1 VYDIYRVRKDGDS
14 SRKVLSDIKSC
25 FVFDESYIYYNES
38 NAPNII
44 KKLDR
49 GTLETS
55 EFSPLDS
62 TVNTMHAQDG
72 GWYIVYD
79 SHSNFFSSSAK
90 YCLLDK
96 NGVKVADYGSN
107 PEVANRSL
115 QEFKNFYTSSLS
127 MAPGY
132 LRGVATEMHWLSK
145 DKSTNVLTECVS
157 GWNYFETGIVTTL
170 NNDTFMEKVEDPD
183 AEPDAEP
190 RLVPVA
196 PYKMVLYRAAD
207 GVRQD
212 MIPVHSN
219 QAFFTLQQTPSGDW
233 YFFDQTDEELILYNM
248 ASDFSKKIPVK
259 TFSLDELNCN
269 LNDCAMEIMDNT
281 IYFYTITNYETSQ
294 VLYRYDIQ

>member
-1 VYDIYRVRKDGDS
+1 
-14 SRKVLSDIKSC
+14 
-25 FVFDESYIYYNES
+25 
-38 NAPNII
+38 
-44 KKLDR
+44 
-49 GTLETS
+49 
-55 EFSPLDS
+55 
-62 TVNTMHAQDG
+62 
-72 GWYIVYD
+72 
-79 SHSNFFSSSAK
+79 
-90 YCLLDK
+90 
-96 NGVKVADYGSN
+96 
-107 PEVANRSL
+107 
-115 QEFKNFYTSSLS
+115 
-127 MAPGY
+127 
-132 LRGVATEMHWLSK
+132 VATEMHWLSK